1 MGLIPGQRTKISHGQ
16 KKKVWDE
23 KYTVIKNWWDIAEE
37 MTSELGDMATETT
50 QNETESEGPEDSQQ
64 SLTELWGNPTLLI
77 HAQPQ
82 PPRRERWGDKPK
94 YLKQWWSNISELHE
108 NTNSQEVQQIP
119 IKSDELGMK
128 EQPEF

>member
-1 MGLIPGQRTKISHGQ
+1 M
-16 KKKVWDE
+16 
-23 KYTVIKNWWDIAEE
+23 IKNWWDIAEE

-77 HAQPQ
+77 HSQPQ
-82 PPRRERWGDKPK
+82 PPSRERWGDKPK